1 MCVVDPRPDLPPEQI
16 RVLGCLI
23 EKQLTTPQQYP
34 LTLNALTLA
43 CNQSSNRSP
52 VVAYD
57 EATVELAVRTLKQG
71 GLTRFVHPVHGRS
84 VLRYEHLLGDVFGLD
99 ERQLAILA
107 VLLVRGPQ
115 TVGELRT
122 RSERMVTFDDLSEVN
137 HEIDLLSTQAG
148 GLVAPVPRRP
158 GQKEGRF
165 VQLLG
170 AGDPFAEAARPPE
183 VDDAEA
189 PPQAPVL
196 VAIESLRLEVETLR
210 LRLDEVRSALGMDPL
225 DD

>member
-1 MCVVDPRPDLPPEQI
+1 VVDPRPDLPPEQI

-43 CNQSSNRSP
+43 CNQSSNRFP

-84 VLRYEHLLGDVFGLD
+84 VLRYQHLLGEVFGLD

-122 RSERMVTFDDLSEVN
+122 RSERMVTFDDLSEIN

-170 AGDPFAEAARPPE
+170 AGDPFAEAARSPD
-183 VDDAEA
+183 VDGAEA
-189 PPQAPVL
+189 PPQAPML
-196 VAIESLRLEVETLR
+196 VAVEALRLEVETLR

>member
-1 MCVVDPRPDLPPEQI
+1 VAEARPELPPEQI

-52 VVAYD
+52 VVAYE

-84 VLRYEHLLGDVFGLD
+84 VLRYQHLLGDVFGLD

-107 VLLVRGPQ
+107 VLLLRGPQ

-122 RSERMVTFDDLSEVN
+122 RSERMVAFDDLSEVN
-137 HEIDLLSTQAG
+137 HELELLSTQAG

-158 GQKEGRF
+158 GQKEGRY
-165 VQLLG
+165 VHLLG
-170 AGDPFAEAARPPE
+170 AGDPFAEAARLPE
-183 VDDAEA
+183 VEDAEA
-189 PPQAPVL
+189 PAQTPVL
-196 VAIESLRLEVETLR
+196 AVIESLRQEVETLR